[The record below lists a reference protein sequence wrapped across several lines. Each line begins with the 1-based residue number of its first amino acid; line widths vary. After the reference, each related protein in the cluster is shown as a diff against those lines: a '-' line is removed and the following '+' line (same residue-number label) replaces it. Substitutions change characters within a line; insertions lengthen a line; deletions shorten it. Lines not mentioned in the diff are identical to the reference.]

1 MKIKKG
7 DIVGRKSYKK
17 DILFVVDKII
27 KINNNTEYAILKG
40 LTIRI
45 EADSPVSDLE
55 LINKKEIDERIRFL
69 DEQIKCRVN
78 KLPLQTYKNS
88 EYRKN
93 SIVYTGKILHLDG
106 DRRYSAKSSKY
117 YREMGLNAIVR
128 NITESRQPYV
138 IKDLIYRYKPDIL
151 VITGHDAM
159 LKKCKD
165 YNNIYNYKN
174 SKHFVT
180 TVKEARKVIPS
191 QDELVIFAG
200 ACQSFFEALILAG
213 ANFASS
219 PERILIDFIDPL
231 IVAEKVAITDSYK
244 YITIHEIIPELKEG
258 MKGVGGTRAKGK
270 KEIIVM

>member
-17 DILFVVDKII
+17 DIYFVVDKII
-27 KINNNTEYAILKG
+27 KINNNIEYAILKG

-55 LINKKEIDERIRFL
+55 LISKKEIDERIKFL
-69 DEQIKCRVN
+69 DNQIKCRVN
-78 KLPLQTYKNS
+78 KLSTQKYKNS
-88 EYRKN
+88 CCREN
-93 SIVYTGKILHLDG
+93 SIIYTGKILHLDG

-128 NITESRQPYV
+128 NITESRQPFV

-174 SKHFVT
+174 SKHFIT

-191 QDELVIFAG
+191 QDDLVIFAG

-231 IVAEKVAITDSYK
+231 IVAEKVAITDSYR

-258 MKGVGGTRAKGK
+258 IKGVGGTRAKGK
-270 KEIIVM
+270 KEIIIV